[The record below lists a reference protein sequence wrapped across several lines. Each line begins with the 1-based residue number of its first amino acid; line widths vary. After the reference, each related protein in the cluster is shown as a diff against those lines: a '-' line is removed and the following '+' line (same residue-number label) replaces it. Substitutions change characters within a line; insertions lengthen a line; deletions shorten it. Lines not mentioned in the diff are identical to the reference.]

1 LPSFTTPLLCYSA
14 ITLILGSLAFGQT
27 PPDPPETQPQPATA
41 PQPVEAQPDP
51 AEAQQQQDKRIF
63 GVLPNYRTV
72 EDSRPFSP
80 ITPKQKFTIAVKDSF
95 DYPVYLISG
104 AFAGLYQ
111 LDDQNP
117 SYGQGLKGYGKRY
130 GAAYGDQAI
139 GNIMTEGLFPT
150 LLHEDP
156 RYFRRG
162 TGGKWSRTRYALT
175 RVIVSRNDKGNW
187 GFNYS
192 EWLGN
197 GVAVAI
203 SNLYYPTDTR
213 DLSDNLEKWGVQV
226 ATDAFSN
233 VLKEF
238 WPDVKRKL
246 HRHSAPKP

>member
-1 LPSFTTPLLCYSA
+1 MRSFTKPLLCPA
-14 ITLILGSLAFGQT
+14 VIAILGSPTFGQT
-27 PPDPPETQPQPATA
+27 PA
-41 PQPVEAQPDP
+41 DP
-51 AEAQQQQDKRIF
+51 AEAQPVEVQQQQDKRIF

-72 EDSRPFSP
+72 EDSLSFSP
-80 ITPKQKFTIAVKDSF
+80 IAPKQKFTIAAKDSF

-104 AFAGLYQ
+104 AFAALYQ

-117 SYGQGLKGYGKRY
+117 SYGRGLKGYGKRY

-139 GNIMTEGLFPT
+139 GNLLAEGLFPT

-175 RVIVSRNDKGNW
+175 RVIVSRTDKGNW
-187 GFNYS
+187 RFNYA

-197 GVAVAI
+197 GAAAAI
-203 SNLYYPTDTR
+203 SNLYYPSDTR
-213 DLSDNLEKWGVQV
+213 DLNDNLEKWGVQV

-238 WPDVKRKL
+238 WPDVKRRL
-246 HRHSAPKP
+246 HKRSPSK

>member
-1 LPSFTTPLLCYSA
+1 V
-14 ITLILGSLAFGQT
+14 ILVSLAFAQT
-27 PPDPPETQPQPATA
+27 PPDSLGEQPQ
-41 PQPVEAQPDP
+41 P
-51 AEAQQQQDKRIF
+51 AEAQQQPADGQQADKRIF

-80 ITPKQKFTIAVKDSF
+80 ITPKQKFIIAAKDSF

-104 AFAGLYQ
+104 AFAALYQ

-139 GNIMTEGLFPT
+139 GNILAEGLFPT

-175 RVIVSRNDKGNW
+175 RVIVSRSDKGTW
-187 GFNYS
+187 GLNYA

-197 GVAVAI
+197 GTAAAI
-203 SNLYYPTDTR
+203 SNLYYPSDTR
-213 DLSDNLEKWGVQV
+213 NLPDNLEKWGVQI

-246 HRHSAPKP
+246 HKGIH

>member
-1 LPSFTTPLLCYSA
+1 MNPLLCCPA
-14 ITLILGSLAFGQT
+14 VIAILGSLTFAQT
-27 PPDPPETQPQPATA
+27 PPDPVEPKPQ
-41 PQPVEAQPDP
+41 P
-51 AEAQQQQDKRIF
+51 AEAQPQEDKRIF

-80 ITPKQKFTIAVKDSF
+80 ITPKQKFAIAAKDSF

-117 SYGQGLKGYGKRY
+117 SYGQGLKGYGKRF

-139 GNIMTEGLFPT
+139 GNILAEGLLPT

-175 RVIVSRNDKGNW
+175 RVIVSRTDKGDW
-187 GFNYS
+187 GFNYA

-197 GVAVAI
+197 GAAAAI
-203 SNLYYPTDTR
+203 SNLYYPSDTR
-213 DLSDNLEKWGVQV
+213 DLKDNLEKWGVQV

-246 HRHSAPKP
+246 HRRSRPKE

>member
-1 LPSFTTPLLCYSA
+1 V
-14 ITLILGSLAFGQT
+14 ILGGLAFGQT
-27 PPDPPETQPQPATA
+27 PPNPVQAPPPAQSQP
-41 PQPVEAQPDP
+41 E
-51 AEAQQQQDKRIF
+51 QDKRIL
-63 GVLPNYRTV
+63 GVLPNYRTI

-80 ITPKQKFTIAVKDSF
+80 ITPRQKFAIAAKDSF

-104 AFAGLYQ
+104 SFAALYQ

-117 SYGQGLKGYGKRY
+117 SFGQGLKGYGKRFA
-130 GAAYGDQAI
+130 AAYGDQAI
-139 GNIMTEGLFPT
+139 GNILAEGAFPT

-175 RVIVSRNDKGNW
+175 RVIVSRTDRGNW
-187 GFNYS
+187 GFNYA

-197 GVAVAI
+197 GTAAAI
-203 SNLYYPTDTR
+203 SNFYYPADTR
-213 DLSDNLEKWGVQV
+213 TFPDNVEKISVAV

-238 WPDVKRKL
+238 WPDWKKKL
-246 HRHSAPKP
+246 HWGSPPKR